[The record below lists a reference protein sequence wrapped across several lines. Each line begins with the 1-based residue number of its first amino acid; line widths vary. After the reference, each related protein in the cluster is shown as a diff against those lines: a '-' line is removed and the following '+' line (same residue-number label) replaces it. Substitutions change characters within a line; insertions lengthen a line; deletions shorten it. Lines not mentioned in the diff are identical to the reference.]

1 MLKFDD
7 KFFEDEIRDGYFVR
21 SEMKRRW
28 AAEMEV
34 LAEIDRVCKKNG
46 IRYFA
51 DCGTLLG
58 AVRHNGFVPWDDD
71 MDIAMFRSDYMRFLS
86 IVKEELL
93 PPFMGINMYHYADF
107 DRAFMSVQNGLGL
120 NLNEDFLHRFHGCPY
135 GSGVDIFC
143 LDNMW
148 ESEEEFYNIIELT
161 DFVSLVNKIVDMRR
175 EEKEFGKLQEDNE
188 HWLRI
193 KKASDVFSTEDLL
206 LKVESMCN
214 LKINR
219 EKNIKN
225 QLFRILDGA
234 YSLCDNETS
243 EFVVDM
249 AFATGFEYRRAGLK
263 REWYREAVELPF
275 ENITIPV
282 PIEYHKVLEQ
292 LYGIGYLW
300 PVQYSHSADDHM
312 RERMQE
318 ARDIIK
324 DGKKR
329 IEKLEK
335 ILGAY

>member
-1 MLKFDD
+1 M
-7 KFFEDEIRDGYFVR
+7 
-21 SEMKRRW
+21 
-28 AAEMEV
+28 
-34 LAEIDRVCKKNG
+34 
-46 IRYFA
+46 
-51 DCGTLLG
+51 
-58 AVRHNGFVPWDDD
+58 
-71 MDIAMFRSDYMRFLS
+71 
-86 IVKEELL
+86 
-93 PPFMGINMYHYADF
+93 
-107 DRAFMSVQNGLGL
+107 

-188 HWLRI
+188 HWLQI

-263 REWYREAVELPF
+263 REWYREAVEIPF

-292 LYGIGYLW
+292 LYGTGYLW